1 MTTTIGDRPHAAR
14 APERRRHLFSR
25 ALAGVIAAGVV
36 LAVGELM
43 SVLIDQNSS
52 PFYAVGSTT
61 VDRSPAWAREF
72 AISTFGTNDK
82 PALFAGMTLLI
93 VLLAAAAGI
102 VERPRAPFGSAILGI
117 LGAVGVFAATQR
129 PSASWVYAV
138 PTLAGVAAGIV
149 VLRILTAAAQ
159 MPEGA
164 DGADSRM
171 PRRRFLVLAATAA
184 AAAAAAG
191 AVGRYLGQQIAGA
204 IDNRRNFAI
213 PSVADKASPIAPG
226 TDIGVPGATP
236 FVTANDEFYRID
248 TALRVP
254 RMTTDNWEL
263 HIHGMVD
270 RELTLTWNDLVARTP
285 VERIITLTCVS
296 NEVGGVLAGN
306 ATWIGYPIRDLLD
319 EVGVGAEA
327 DMLLSTSIDG
337 FTAGTPIEALRD
349 GRDAILAVAMNGEPL
364 PFEHGYPVRQVVPGL
379 YGYVSATKW
388 VVDWEFTRFDAAEA
402 YWTQRGWAEKAPIKT
417 ASRIDVPAPFAP
429 LVPGPV
435 LVAGTAWAQRR
446 GIETVEVRV
455 DNGPW
460 EKAALAQQYTIDT
473 WRQWTWEWQA
483 TPGLHTL
490 QVRATDL
497 SGNVQVE
504 ERTPPI
510 PGGATGWHTR
520 SFTVS

>member
-1 MTTTIGDRPHAAR
+1 MTSTIDDRTEAAR
-14 APERRRHLFSR
+14 APQGRRHLFSR

-36 LAVGELM
+36 LAVGELL

-82 PALFAGMTLLI
+82 PALFVGMTVLI
-93 VLLAAAAGI
+93 AAFAAVAGI
-102 VERPRAPFGSAILGI
+102 LERQGAPFGSALLMVLG
-117 LGAVGVFAATQR
+117 GVGVYAATHR
-129 PSASWVYAV
+129 PSATWVYAV
-138 PTLAGVAAGIV
+138 PTLAGLVVGIV
-149 VLRILTAAAQ
+149 VLRILTVAAQ
-159 MPEGA
+159 MPEGN
-164 DGADSRM
+164 DGVDSRW
-171 PRRRFLVLAATAA
+171 PRRKFLVLAATAA
-184 AAAAAAG
+184 AAVAATGAA
-191 AVGRYLGQQIAGA
+191 GRYLGQRIAGA
-204 IDNRRNFAI
+204 VDNRNDFAI
-213 PSVADKASPIAPG
+213 PSVVDKASPIAPG
-226 TDIGVPGATP
+226 TDIGVPGGTS

-263 HIHGMVD
+263 HIHGMVE
-270 RELTLTWNDLVARTP
+270 RELTLTWDDLVARTP
-285 VERIITLTCVS
+285 VERMITLTCVS
-296 NEVGGVLAGN
+296 NEVGGILAGN
-306 ATWIGYPIRDLLD
+306 ATWIGYPIKNLLD
-319 EVGVGAEA
+319 EVGVDPEA
-327 DMLLSTSIDG
+327 DMLLSTSIDD
-337 FTAGTPIEALRD
+337 FTAGTPVEALRD
-349 GRDAILAVAMNGEPL
+349 GRDAMLAVAMNGQPL

-388 VVDWEFTRFDAAEA
+388 VVEWELTRFDAADA
-402 YWTQRGWAEKAPIKT
+402 YWTKRGWAEKAPIKT

-460 EKAALAQQYTIDT
+460 EKATLARQYTIDT

-497 SGNVQVE
+497 AGNVQVE
-504 ERTPPI
+504 KRMPPI

-520 SFTVS
+520 SFTVA